1 MGLSR
6 ARDPLTPLNSFSHYR
21 WSFRPSD
28 QLLGQSLVVRITMPW
43 PVTARIT
50 IPSTANCTLRPF
62 SSLESRRVR
71 VALPFSSPFPSSSS
85 SSKSC
90 TTIINNGRVISASII
105 RHFSLFPPPSVIN
118 RVGNYWKL
126 RGAIHERDF
135 LLLFFLLRSENF
147 ERKFRKDDAR
157 ISDPHF
163 CFVFLFRD
171 KFEISFGEI

>member
-28 QLLGQSLVVRITMPW
+28 QLLGESLVVRITMPW

-71 VALPFSSPFPSSSS
+71 VALPFPSPFPSSSS

-135 LLLFFLLRSENF
+135 SFLFFLLRSENF
-147 ERKFRKDDAR
+147 EFPFERKFRKDD
-157 ISDPHF
+157 IQF
-163 CFVFLFRD
+163 LILIFVLFSC
-171 KFEISFGEI
+171 FEINLK

>member
-28 QLLGQSLVVRITMPW
+28 QLLGESLVVRITMPW

-135 LLLFFLLRSENF
+135 SFLFFLLFFLRSENF
-147 ERKFRKDDAR
+147 EFPSKENFDTR
-157 ISDPHF
+157 ISDLHF
-163 CFVFLFRD
+163 YFVFLFWSNL
-171 KFEISFGEI
+171 K